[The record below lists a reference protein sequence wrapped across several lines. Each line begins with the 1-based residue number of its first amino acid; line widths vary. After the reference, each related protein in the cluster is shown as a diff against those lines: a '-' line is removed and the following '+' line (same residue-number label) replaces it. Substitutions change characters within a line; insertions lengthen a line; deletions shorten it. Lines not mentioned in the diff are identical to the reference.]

1 VIVLVT
7 RALTQS
13 QALAERLKE
22 RGHETLLLPL
32 LHIEPVAHAV
42 LSLERTLDGAQALL
56 FTSANGV
63 RAFAAASPRRD
74 LRVLAVGEQTAT
86 AAREA
91 GFTAIETAGGDVT
104 SLTALVTQ
112 QLAPEAGALVH
123 AAGETVAG
131 DLAGVLEQR
140 GFQVRRATLY
150 RAEAAHTI
158 DPEAESKLRARSIDA
173 AMFFS
178 PRTAAIFVALI
189 HGAKLES
196 SLARTTALAL
206 SPAVAA
212 ALAPLPWARIL
223 TAREPTEAALMEA
236 LDLVATPETVRDSP
250 TAMSVPEVI
259 PPSAPA
265 EPDPSEAAS
274 PPPAA
279 EPRAARRG
287 AGQGF
292 MLAGMALALVLAGA
306 ALAGVAY
313 TLWFEPPPSG
323 GRAASDDRL
332 RAIEARLGAIDSR
345 LGTVEHTGE
354 HTGAGSA
361 ASEARLA
368 SLEQKVT
375 EASAASARV
384 AEQAQSLADRVA
396 ALEQQLT
403 KVSDAAA
410 ALDAVET
417 ASKALEAETKS
428 LAQRLDTQSASLAA
442 LAAQE
447 QQASGRNE
455 AALLIGLQQLRLALA
470 GSGPFAAPL
479 RTVGA
484 LAHDQAELLP
494 DLQALEPHAESGIPS
509 LAQLTERFEP
519 MANRVLESAPVE
531 PDQGWLSSAG
541 SYLMRFFDVR
551 HERGGSDAESVLSAA
566 QDALKLGDLKGT
578 IAALKGLEG
587 ASAEAARA
595 WISDAEARTDAE
607 QRLAA
612 LDDAVRRRLLTQGA
626 QGTAP

>member
-13 QALAERLKE
+13 QSLAERLKE
-22 RGHETLLLPL
+22 QGHETLLLPL

-74 LRVLAVGEQTAT
+74 LRVLTVGEQTAA

-91 GFTAIETAGGDVT
+91 GFTAIEIAGGDAT
-104 SLTALVTQ
+104 SLAALVTQ
-112 QLAPEAGALVH
+112 RLAPEAGALVH

-140 GFQVRRATLY
+140 GFQVRRVTLY
-150 RAEAAHTI
+150 RAEAATTI
-158 DPEAESKLRARSIDA
+158 DPEVESKLQAHSIDA
-173 AMFFS
+173 ALFFS

-189 HGAKLES
+189 RGAKLES
-196 SLARTTALAL
+196 SLAKTTALAL

-212 ALAPLPWARIL
+212 ALEPLPWSRIL
-223 TAREPTEAALMEA
+223 TAREPSEAALLEA
-236 LDLVATPETVRDSP
+236 LDLVATPASVRDSP
-250 TAMSVPEVI
+250 TAMSAPEVI
-259 PPSAPA
+259 PPSASA
-265 EPDPSEAAS
+265 ESGTHEAA
-274 PPPAA
+274 PPPLAPESHA
-279 EPRAARRG
+279 SRRG
-287 AGQGF
+287 DGRGF
-292 MLAGMALALVLAGA
+292 MLAGTTLALVLASA

-313 TLWFEPPPSG
+313 MLWFAPSLTG
-323 GRAASDDRL
+323 GPAASRDRL

-345 LGTVEHTGE
+345 LGTVEHS
-354 HTGAGSA
+354 GAGGT
-361 ASEARLA
+361 ASEGRLA
-368 SLEQKVT
+368 ALEQKVT
-375 EASAASARV
+375 EASAESGRAAQQV
-384 AEQAQSLADRVA
+384 QALADKVA

-410 ALDAVET
+410 ALEAVES
-417 ASKALEAETKS
+417 ASKTLEAETQS
-428 LAQRLDTQSASLAA
+428 LAQKLETQSASLTA

-447 QQASGRNE
+447 QQASGRSE
-455 AALLIGLQQLRLALA
+455 AALLIGLQQLRTALA

-479 RTVGA
+479 HTVEA
-484 LAHDQAELLP
+484 LAHDRRELLP

-519 MANRVLESAPVE
+519 MASRVLESAPVE

-551 HERGGSDAESVLSAA
+551 REQGGGADPEGVLSAA
-566 QDALKLGDLKGT
+566 ERALRLGDLKGT
-578 IAALKGLEG
+578 IAALKSLDG
-587 ASAEAARA
+587 AGAEASRA
-595 WISDAEARTDAE
+595 WISDAEARAEAE
-607 QRLAA
+607 QHLAA
-612 LDDAVRRRLLTQGA
+612 LDEAIRRRLLTQDKR
-626 QGTAP
+626 GTTP